1 MIFNQQG
8 FTILDVIFAVVILG
22 VGLSGM
28 TTLFSNINKN
38 SGTNQMILSATQLAQ
53 EKLEEMSLAKKY
65 NGYSY
70 INTTN
75 YPTSAEDL
83 TASGFAGWT
92 RTTTITEVQE
102 SDLSTAQV
110 GSGYKKVSVTVTWTG
125 GSSKALSALFTN
137 Y

>member
-1 MIFNQQG
+1 MDQRG

-53 EKLEEMSLAKKY
+53 EKLEEISAAKKY

-70 INTTN
+70 VNATN
-75 YPTSAEDL
+75 YPVTAEDL
-83 TASGFAGWT
+83 TSSNYAGWT
-92 RTTTITEVQE
+92 RSTTITEVQE
-102 SDLSTAQV
+102 SDLSTTQV
-110 GSGYKKVSVTVTWTG
+110 GSGYKKVTVTVTWTG
-125 GSSKALSALFTN
+125 GSSKALSALFTS